1 MMNRLIGTFVFA
13 MSFSITYGQD
23 KVSIDQFSWL
33 SGHWIGD
40 GFGGVSEEVWSE
52 PRGGSMVGLYRHLK
66 DNGETN
72 NFYEIL
78 TIYEDEGSIKLRL
91 KHVNPDMTGWEEK
104 DDFVNFPFVSIEEGK
119 AVFKGLIYELTGPNT
134 MQITLTLSNKDKKW
148 DEVFTFK
155 RTENFPN
162 TD

>member
-1 MMNRLIGTFVFA
+1 MKKLWLSGFLFGLCIVSSA
-13 MSFSITYGQD
+13 QE
-23 KVSIDQFSWL
+23 KVSIEQFAWL

-52 PRGGSMVGLYRHLK
+52 PRGGSMVGLYRHLADGK
-66 DNGETN
+66 N

-104 DDFVNFPFVSIEEGK
+104 DEYVNFPFVSAEEGK
-119 AVFKGLIYELTGPNT
+119 AVFKGLIYELTGPDT
-134 MQITLTLSNKDKKW
+134 MKITLTLRDKEKTW
-148 DEVFTFK
+148 DEIFTFK
-155 RTENFPN
+155 RTKDYP
-162 TD
+162 